1 MTFFFDNFWKREIFT
16 FFHFFYKFWRFRK
29 PKKMTNFQIFG
40 VSPEN
45 DKIYPPQNDKKSTVF
60 DRTSKSLPSDPRTT
74 PRKSNFFLF
83 FWKVRDFLFGPMR
96 VGVSVGRTF
105 WMTTSVGCSSIDH
118 GEEFPDP
125 SSFFSWS
132 MKVDRRQSRRR
143 SKNFAGQ
150 NHPASGCGGQ
160 RWPGSVT
167 RGIPGSS
174 RSPCG
179 PLPHLLLT
187 WSWTEMVSDRKLT
200 VTTPAKKIVLYDV
213 LASSN
218 FFPPLKTKSPSPER
232 VSKHSTILNFFC
244 SPLEKILLLVSERS
258 RLVTIFPHLSS
269 TSFCFLKKYGLPSIY
284 KHKSTKISSIYIYRT
299 SSGRN

>member
-29 PKKMTNFQIFG
+29 HKKMTNFQLFG

-45 DKIYPPQNDKKSTVF
+45 DKIYPPPDDKKVTSF

-125 SSFFSWS
+125 SSFFLDQWRSIGD
-132 MKVDRRQSRRR
+132 KVGEDRKILPGKITPPR
-143 SKNFAGQ
+143 GV
-150 NHPASGCGGQ
+150 GG
-160 RWPGSVT
+160 SDD
-167 RGIPGSS
+167 RG
-174 RSPCG
+174 RSPG
-179 PLPHLLLT
+179 DPWLVAKSLRPPSSPATHLILNGNGLRPKAYSHNSCKKNCVVWCPCIIQFFST
-187 WSWTEMVSDRKLT
+187 LEIKNPSRK
-200 VTTPAKKIVLYDV
+200 
-213 LASSN
+213 
-218 FFPPLKTKSPSPER
+218 R

-258 RLVTIFPHLSS
+258 QLVTILPHLSS
-269 TSFCFLKKYGLPSIY
+269 FSCFVFKKVRIAIDLQTQIDKNLQY
-284 KHKSTKISSIYIYRT
+284 IYI
-299 SSGRN
+299 